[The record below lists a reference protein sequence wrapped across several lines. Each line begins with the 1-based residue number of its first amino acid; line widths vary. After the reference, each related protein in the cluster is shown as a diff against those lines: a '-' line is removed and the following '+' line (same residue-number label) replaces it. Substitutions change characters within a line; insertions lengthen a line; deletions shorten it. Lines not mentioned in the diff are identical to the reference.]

1 MMRRGALLSAATFA
15 CALAL
20 LPGNALAAGGD
31 AAATHGYLVA
41 DHALVRTA
49 TSHFGVA
56 RAAFASLLHRL
67 RSECPQVAAESP
79 QNEESTQLSNEL
91 IGAMVL
97 GAYRPDRQHIQAFI
111 AATRSLRWGSA
122 AITRW
127 VRQYD
132 RSLSTL
138 LALAQPDVCRDT
150 RAWVTGGYRSLP
162 ASTIAFDARFI
173 PSWVSLGEMPP
184 GLSRLVSSQDR
195 GLFGDTQNG
204 EQQITDFEAGAAET
218 WRAGMI
224 ALALN
229 P

>member
-1 MMRRGALLSAATFA
+1 MSAVMLV

-20 LPGNALAAGGD
+20 HPGSARAAGGD
-31 AAATHGYLVA
+31 AASTHAYLAA

-67 RSECPQVAAESP
+67 HGECPQAAAESP
-79 QNEESTQLSNEL
+79 QNEDSTQLSNEL

-127 VRQYD
+127 VHEYD
-132 RSLSTL
+132 SKLSTL
-138 LALAQPDVCRDT
+138 LALAPPDVCRDV
-150 RAWVTGGYRSLP
+150 RAWVAGGYRSLP
-162 ASTIAFDARFI
+162 ASTAAFDARFM
-173 PSWVSLGEMPP
+173 PSWVALGEMPP
-184 GLSRLVSSQDR
+184 GLRRLVSSQDR
-195 GLFGDTQNG
+195 GVFNETQSG
-204 EQQITDFEAGAAET
+204 EQQVTDFEASAVNT
-218 WRAGMI
+218 YVAGMR